1 MIELLVLDSKIL
13 QAIGDTG
20 LSLVVSVASV
30 LLLWRIVATRQLQT
44 VGISTAR
51 SCQP

>member
-1 MIELLVLDSKIL
+1 MIELLISESNNLHTIW
-13 QAIGDTG
+13 DTG

-44 VGISTAR
+44 VGILAGR
-51 SCQP
+51 PRQP